1 MGARVIRQSL
11 PKGPSPRF
19 PRKAHILGTL
29 PPPPQSL
36 PSCSPVSA
44 PTPPGSHPCGQP
56 KAAPSRLACKPREG
70 SRLAS
75 SLLSLAVRCQVIAP
89 VESQLPSQRSL
100 HCSPGGG
107 RRTSAAFLLAV
118 LLLRPGAGL
127 SRTLR
132 SPAGQAAGGSVHS
145 WPLLALPL
153 PGPGHSWARR
163 KADGETEAQA
173 RHMPYARSNIQL
185 PSVCLTH

>member
-11 PKGPSPRF
+11 PKGSSPRL

-44 PTPPGSHPCGQP
+44 LTAPGSHPCGQP

-70 SRLAS
+70 GRLAS

-118 LLLRPGAGL
+118 
-127 SRTLR
+127 R
-132 SPAGQAAGGSVHS
+132 SPAGQAAGGSVHF

-173 RHMPYARSNIQL
+173 RHMPYARSL